1 MQEISKMKVKESK
14 LITFNNRQYLAV
26 LIDNFYYEVS
36 PNHILTYKKIC
47 YSKENPI
54 ETDNGELN

>member
-1 MQEISKMKVKESK
+1 MKVKESK

-47 YSKENPI
+47 YSKESPI